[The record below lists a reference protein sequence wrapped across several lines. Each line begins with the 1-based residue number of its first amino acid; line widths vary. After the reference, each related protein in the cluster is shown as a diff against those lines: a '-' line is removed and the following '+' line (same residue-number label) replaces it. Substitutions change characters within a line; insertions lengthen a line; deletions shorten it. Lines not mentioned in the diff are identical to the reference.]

1 MGDNRISAS
10 NAISAPLT
18 WQQGDLRR
26 PYPTDI
32 EMRLGYLGKSDLS
45 NVNGHSSQSQSATTN
60 DFPKPPVGG
69 KFENAKKTVCFSIF
83 DGKCFL
89 ILDIPVASQNQFAWM
104 QSGELHMT
112 MGKSSNAASVP
123 LDTRYVPFRLK
134 FNRHSCQFQ
143 NFC

>member
-1 MGDNRISAS
+1 MEFIHRISAS

-45 NVNGHSSQSQSATTN
+45 NVNGHSSQSSGSGATSS
-60 DFPKPPVGG
+60 DFPKPTIGG
-69 KFENAKKTVCFSIF
+69 QFKRDSIETQQITNWIF
-83 DGKCFL
+83 YLFRT
-89 ILDIPVASQNQFAWM
+89 DIPMASQNQFAWM

-123 LDTRYVPFRLK
+123 LDTRYVYSRLE
-134 FNRHSCQFQ
+134 
-143 NFC
+143 